1 MANIQQTFWNRLA
14 LGKTFV
20 LAPVAETVAFFES
33 ACCQDIGVGVF
44 FLIEKQIFGVQKGLI
59 VFLNEYLE
67 MIVVALTVAN

>member
-1 MANIQQTFWNRLA
+1 MFWPQSLK
-14 LGKTFV
+14 LLHSLKV
-20 LAPVAETVAFFES
+20 LAATISVLGF
-33 ACCQDIGVGVF
+33 F

>member
-1 MANIQQTFWNRLA
+1 MFWPQSLKQLHSLHVSLPRYRCW
-14 LGKTFV
+14 G
-20 LAPVAETVAFFES
+20 
-33 ACCQDIGVGVF
+33 F